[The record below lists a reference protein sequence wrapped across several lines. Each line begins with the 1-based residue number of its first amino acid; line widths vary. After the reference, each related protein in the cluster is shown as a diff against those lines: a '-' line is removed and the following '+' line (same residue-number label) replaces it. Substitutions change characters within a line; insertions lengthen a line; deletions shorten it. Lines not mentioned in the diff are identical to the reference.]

1 VAPAVLVYLWTL
13 DGVPGVGWA
22 LAMLF
27 ATCCALRLARFNSSS
42 SCPTGRAGPTSS
54 SPASRA
60 RGGRPGAHADD
71 ALVRRRRR
79 LAAELGAERVLLVFV
94 AVMMVSRVPTY
105 SFKRVRVEPH
115 MVLPTLLVAFVVIA
129 GSVTET
135 WLTLSIIAGIYLLS
149 IPLSVWT
156 AGRMRRRD
164 QPHPGAVSGAAA
176 HPAPPP
182 APAPPSAERVVT
194 FEPRAGHQRPG

>member
-1 VAPAVLVYLWTL
+1 MMLSFVAG
-13 DGVPGVGWA
+13 DGWPRSWA
-22 LAMLF
+22 LN
-27 ATCCALRLARFNSSS
+27 AL
-42 SCPTGRAGPTSS
+42 
-54 SPASRA
+54 
-60 RGGRPGAHADD
+60 
-71 ALVRRRRR
+71 
-79 LAAELGAERVLLVFV
+79 LLVFV

-129 GSVTET
+129 GLVTET

-164 QPHPGAVSGAAA
+164 QPHPAASAATAAGAPAQPPAA
-176 HPAPPP
+176 PEDPSLPPP
-182 APAPPSAERVVT
+182 PPERNAWSPSSRAAPGSSGRASGL
-194 FEPRAGHQRPG
+194 PRAPEG